1 MVARFNISW
10 LQDLT
15 MLDVQLND
23 RVIMRKAHPCG
34 SDRWI
39 CVRVGADIGLKC
51 EGCGRVVQMPR
62 SQFNRQA
69 KRLEPKSEK

>member
-1 MVARFNISW
+1 MVARFNIVW
-10 LQDLT
+10 LWDGT

-23 RVIMRKAHPCG
+23 RVIMRKTHPCG
-34 SDRWI
+34 SNRWV

-69 KRLEPKSEK
+69 KKIEPKSEK